1 MSVPGER
8 FTLNLEGVPATI
20 DLEQMGKGTTSI
32 QVESPLR
39 FTASY
44 PSMKLGY
51 RIKRDVDLY
60 DGRVHLGKKSGHT
73 WLGVQGDAIRIS
85 LTSTLGVDI
94 RRPTI
99 VPCDSIEFENGT
111 AYASP
116 LALSPPSERTIGMGK
131 SFFPLYV
138 AAREVNP
145 LMIRYSGPFQ
155 VLQKRDGWVSLQADW
170 DDGSRLRGWTPERF
184 ATSKAIPTESR
195 GGIVGSTISACGGV
209 ADGPPLE
216 RVTLR
221 KGAVVA
227 ASPGGAIWASV
238 AMEISVEVFRL
249 DRAHNGWMQVT
260 AIPGLPATC
269 LEHENIWIRTRD
281 IIIEPVRRS
290 HVGQ

>member
-1 MSVPGER
+1 MIALLAFTRTQRCGTCALLVIACASFARGASARCRIVTEKASLEGVTVSVPGER

-20 DLEQMGKGTTSI
+20 HLEQMGKGTTSI

-138 AAREVNP
+138 AARRSE
-145 LMIRYSGPFQ
+145 
-155 VLQKRDGWVSLQADW
+155 
-170 DDGSRLRGWTPERF
+170 
-184 ATSKAIPTESR
+184 
-195 GGIVGSTISACGGV
+195 
-209 ADGPPLE
+209 
-216 RVTLR
+216 
-221 KGAVVA
+221 
-227 ASPGGAIWASV
+227 
-238 AMEISVEVFRL
+238 
-249 DRAHNGWMQVT
+249 
-260 AIPGLPATC
+260 
-269 LEHENIWIRTRD
+269 EHT
-281 IIIEPVRRS
+281 
-290 HVGQ
+290 